1 MLAQTRTWSAA
12 ASLAAIVLTYSQSFA
27 GLVAQYEAG
36 TGANASVVQVDFTN
50 GNAYQITL
58 RWDTPMNGFDALQLS
73 TSAISGAALTYD
85 TFSFGN
91 FVTGIGLGTDYQY
104 GNGDLW
110 PIENYWHY
118 WTKVDGAWEMA
129 MFGASDRI
137 LTNGSADAWV
147 FGSGDAPQS
156 VPAPGLALFALTM
169 LHRRGRR

>member
-1 MLAQTRTWSAA
+1 
-12 ASLAAIVLTYSQSFA
+12 
-27 GLVAQYEAG
+27 
-36 TGANASVVQVDFTN
+36 
-50 GNAYQITL
+50 
-58 RWDTPMNGFDALQLS
+58 MNGFAALQLS
-73 TSAISGAALTYD
+73 TSSISGAALTYD

-118 WTKVDGAWEMA
+118 WTKVDGVWEMA